1 MGSVRVIGRR
11 LNGQHGLVET
21 HWGGRRAAAE
31 QVDHAPPTP
40 ATAAGIVLLRRLRG
54 LRSVRHDLRVA
65 PAENPRTYLSD
76 AARQALSDQP
86 PNIRLRGLSVIEE
99 ALLYAQRDEPTDV

>member
-1 MGSVRVIGRR
+1 MGCVRVIGRR

-40 ATAAGIVLLRRLRG
+40 ATAAGIVLLRRLCG
-54 LRSVRHDLRVA
+54 LRSVRHDVRVA